1 MSRGAVTCAPALG
14 DPEMRLHLPGRH
26 REPVVH
32 AEPGKPHAFVVI
44 NDPGLG
50 AMAAG
55 GVGRMSGGGV
65 NVGVVVTD
73 NYIRKSRCGL
83 AGCGRERSDE
93 IHAAAED

>member
-1 MSRGAVTCAPALG
+1 MK
-14 DPEMRLHLPGRH
+14 LHLPGRH
-26 REPVVH
+26 SEPEAH

-44 NDPGLG
+44 SDPGLG
-50 AMAAG
+50 AMAASSA
-55 GVGRMSGGGV
+55 GRSGGV

-93 IHAAAED
+93 IHAASED